1 MVFAAA
7 MESERKSVLVYPVT
21 AGQYKLLEE
30 IGYGLGSTVYRAL
43 CLLFN
48 EVVAI
53 KTLDLESSNAN
64 LVQNSSSY
72 RFLFS
77 ILATYVV
84 RVYICLNRETGKDE
98 Q

>member
-1 MVFAAA
+1 
-7 MESERKSVLVYPVT
+7 METQSDRSKVVYPVT

-43 CLLFN
+43 CLLYN

-64 LVQNSSSY
+64 LVNIQQ
-72 RFLFS
+72 F
-77 ILATYVV
+77 VV
-84 RVYICLNRETGKDE
+84 VVVVAL
-98 Q
+98 